1 MLQSYRGSLNWNKF
15 QYQIKE
21 KFVTV
26 HIDVPPAFPHIKDWA
41 NVQTL
46 PIYFCEGWTTA
57 ILPGMWKWMEEAR
70 IKCTHAHKQ

>member
-1 MLQSYRGSLNWNKF
+1 MLQSYKGSLNWNKF
-15 QYQIKE
+15 QYRIKE

-26 HIDVPPAFPHIKDWA
+26 NTDVPPAFPHIKDWE

-46 PIYFCEGWTTA
+46 PIYFCEGWTTT
-57 ILPGMWKWMEEAR
+57 ILPGMWKWMEEVS